1 MALGPNRGWMADLDV
16 AWTQADFGAL
26 VGISQ
31 PAVSD
36 LLARE
41 VLRKGDNARAWLLAY
56 TDHLRETAA
65 GRDPDGLLATERA
78 RVAKEQADRLALQNA
93 VTRREFAP
101 VGLLELVLA
110 DVARQIATRLDAVVP
125 QLRKRLPDLPAAALA
140 HVAAEIA
147 ACRELCAG
155 ANMAQADRL
164 QGDEDAAD
172 DEDAAEGAPL

>member
-1 MALGPNRGWMADLDV
+1 MADLDRP
-16 AWTQADFGAL
+16 WTQAEFGEL
-26 VGISQ
+26 VGITQ
-31 PAVSD
+31 QAVSD
-36 LLARE
+36 LVSRDVLQRGASAR
-41 VLRKGDNARAWLLAY
+41 GWLLAY

-125 QLRKRLPDLPAAALA
+125 QLRKRLPDLPAAALNHMA
-140 HVAAEIA
+140 VELA
-147 ACRELCAG
+147 ACRDLCAS
-155 ANMAQADRL
+155 ANMAEADRL
-164 QGDEDAAD
+164 QRND
-172 DEDAAEGAPL
+172 DHDDDLDDAEGLPL